1 MAAIK
6 NRHFEHRAAPHTLA
20 RRKRERAIMEFGLFG
35 SAAARRP
42 TATEAGEFD
51 SAEGFREFIEYN
63 VEAEAL
69 GFRGTFVV
77 EHHFTGYGQV
87 SATLN
92 LLTWLGARTSTFR
105 LGTAV
110 IVLPWHNP
118 VLLAEQAATLDLLSG
133 GRLDFG
139 IGKGYRYNEFAGF
152 CVPMS
157 EADARFNECL
167 DVIVKAWTS
176 NEPFSHRGKYWQFD
190 NVVVEPPTAQR
201 PHPPIWMG
209 AGGESSVRRVAEAG
223 YNLLLGQYASPAD
236 VGRSIAAYKSAVEAQ
251 GRRFDPMS
259 VGVTRAFFVCDSE
272 ADKEAALHRRLTN
285 RVRQLK
291 LATQP
296 DGTVLGGPDR
306 ATGDPDA
313 VNRGSAMYGTPDH
326 IAEKLDELRAAGVG
340 YVLINGGGS
349 GGGERGRTSLRRFAR
364 EVMPHFSQ
372 DVPAKAA
379 E

>member
-1 MAAIK
+1 MQ
-6 NRHFEHRAAPHTLA
+6 
-20 RRKRERAIMEFGLFG
+20 FGLFG

-42 TATEAGEFD
+42 TGAEAAEFD
-51 SAEGFREFIEYN
+51 SSEGYRDFIEYN

-69 GFRGTFVV
+69 GFRSSFVV
-77 EHHFTGYGQV
+77 EHHFTGFGQV

-92 LLTWLGARTSTFR
+92 LLTWLGARTSTLR

-152 CVPMS
+152 RMPMA
-157 EADARFNECL
+157 EADARFDECL
-167 DVIVKAWTS
+167 EVIVKAWTS
-176 NEPFSHRGKYWQFD
+176 NERFSHRGRYWQFD
-190 NVVVEPPTAQR
+190 EIVVEPPTAQR

-209 AGGESSVRRVAEAG
+209 AGGESSVRRVAARG

-236 VGRSIAAYKSAVEAQ
+236 VARSIAAYKSAVEAA
-251 GRRFDPMS
+251 GRRFDPLQI
-259 VGVTRAFFVCDSE
+259 GVTRAFFV
-272 ADKEAALHRRLTN
+272 ADNAGEKEGALERRLAN

-291 LATQP
+291 LATSP
-296 DGTVLGGPDR
+296 DGTVHGGPDR

-313 VNRGSAMYGTPDH
+313 VNRASAMYGSPDE
-326 IAEKLDELRAAGVG
+326 IAEKLDELRRAGVG
-340 YVLINGGGS
+340 YVLVNGGGS
-349 GGGERGRTSLRRFAR
+349 GGGQRGRDSMRRFASD
-364 EVMPHFSQ
+364 VMPLFADAAPVRGIGRQ
-372 DVPAKAA
+372 AA

>member
-1 MAAIK
+1 M
-6 NRHFEHRAAPHTLA
+6 R
-20 RRKRERAIMEFGLFG
+20 FGLFG
-35 SAAARRP
+35 STAARRP
-42 TATEAGEFD
+42 TGADGEFD
-51 SAEGFREFIEYN
+51 SAEGFRDFIEYN
-63 VEAEAL
+63 IEAEAL
-69 GFRGTFVV
+69 GFAGTFVV

-92 LLTWLGARTSTFR
+92 LLTWLGARTKTLR

-152 CVPMS
+152 RVPME
-157 EADARFNECL
+157 EADARFDECL
-167 DVIVKAWTS
+167 DVLFKAWTS
-176 NEPFSHRGKYWQFD
+176 NEKFSHRGKYWSFD
-190 NVVVEPPTAQR
+190 DIVVEPPTAQR
-201 PHPPIWMG
+201 PHPAIWMG
-209 AGGESSVRRVAEAG
+209 AGGESSVRQVAERG
-223 YNLLLGQYASPAD
+223 FNLLLGQYASPAD
-236 VGRSIAAYKSAVEAQ
+236 VGRSIAAYRSAVEAQ
-251 GRRFDPMS
+251 GRRFDPLS

-272 ADKEAALHRRLTN
+272 ADKEAALERRLAN

-291 LATQP
+291 LATSP
-296 DGTVLGGPDR
+296 DGTVRGGPDR
-306 ATGDPDA
+306 ATGNPDV
-313 VNRGSAMYGTPDH
+313 VNRASAMYGTADE
-326 IAEKLDELRAAGVG
+326 IAWKLDELRNTGAG

-364 EVMPHFSQ
+364 EVMPGFVDDFS
-372 DVPAKAA
+372 ARAA